1 MIATLLLALALA
13 APQGTV
19 QKKFETQ
26 TDLQA
31 LYDEISQLTLSFVTP
46 GDIDDFHDVICTPDW
61 TFVDKAGQK
70 ESWQQ
75 YRAQLV
81 HALSEPKP
89 DSVIQA
95 IDKISLAANS
105 VTAVVEMTTVRPQ
118 PADANLSDQAG
129 SARTVVETVVF
140 RDTWIR
146 DADSWKLSS
155 RQQIA
160 GPVTS
165 AGGVRIVASDKW
177 AQRHVGN
184 LGN

>member
-13 APQGTV
+13 APQGAV
-19 QKKFETQ
+19 PKKFETQ

-46 GDIDDFHDVICTPDW
+46 GDIDDFHDVICAPDW
-61 TFVDKAGQK
+61 TFVDKDGKK
-70 ESWQQ
+70 ESWQE

-81 HALSEPKP
+81 LALSEPKP

-105 VTAVVEMTTVRPQ
+105 VTTVVEMTTVRSR
-118 PADANLSDQAG
+118 ADANASVAQAAE
-129 SARTVVETVVF
+129 ARTAAETVVF
-140 RDTWIR
+140 RDTWTR
-146 DADSWKLSS
+146 VADGWKLAS

-160 GPVTS
+160 APT
-165 AGGVRIVASDKW
+165 GGGIRMVASDKW
-177 AQRHVGN
+177 AQRHVAN